1 MTSEEMK
8 EMNIKEVAA
17 LFLSNTCGSCGD
29 CFFQSETVLIGKSDV
44 TLCHLIYSMLRE
56 DRKQY
61 VKVKPST
68 TYGILG
74 KV

>member
-8 EMNIKEVAA
+8 EMNIKEVAGR
-17 LFLSNTCGSCGD
+17 FLSNRCGSCGD
-29 CFFQSETVLIGKSDV
+29 CFFQSATVLIGKSDV

-61 VKVKPST
+61 IAVQPHT
-68 TYGILG
+68 TTGILG